1 MIIDPQQKKSDRAY
15 ALRRRAGRRARR
27 RMMRNL
33 SARGRPGSRRLL
45 ALMALAIGAI
55 VIYLL
60 AVDRGSEA
68 VLGHA
73 TALRGDVVAVA
84 GTSYRLAGIAAP
96 PPEMFCRRDDV
107 DYRCGAAA
115 RDALAALIDDDPVR
129 CVPGDTRRGGITVA
143 RCFVD
148 GRDLAGAM
156 VLAGHALSGEAYRN
170 EEVEARAEKRGMWSG
185 SFDENAIRARLN

>member
-1 MIIDPQQKKSDRAY
+1 M
-15 ALRRRAGRRARR
+15 LR
-27 RMMRNL
+27 NI
-33 SARGRPGSRRLL
+33 SARGRPGSRRLI
-45 ALMALAIGAI
+45 ALMALAIMGL
-55 VIYLL
+55 VIYFL
-60 AVDRGSEA
+60 AVDRGGEA

-73 TALRGDVVAVA
+73 SAVRGDVLSLE

-96 PPEMFCRRDDV
+96 TPEMFCRRDGL

-115 RDALAALIDDDPVR
+115 RDALAALIDDQPVR

-156 VLAGHALSGEAYRN
+156 VLAGHALTGETYRN
-170 EEVEARAEKRGMWSG
+170 EEIEARAEERGLWSG
-185 SFDENAIRARLN
+185 SFDEDTIRRRLP

>member
-1 MIIDPQQKKSDRAY
+1 MIIDPQEKKSDRAF

-33 SARGRPGSRRLL
+33 ATRSRQSSRRLL
-45 ALMALAIGAI
+45 GLMALVIGAM

-60 AVDRGSEA
+60 AVDRGSDA

-73 TALRGDVVAVA
+73 TALRGDVVAI
-84 GTSYRLAGIAAP
+84 GGMRYRLAGIAAP
-96 PPEMFCRRDDV
+96 APEMFCRRNDL
-107 DYRCGAAA
+107 DYRCGAEA
-115 RDALAALIDDDPVR
+115 RDVLAALIADNPVR

-156 VLAGHALSGEAYRN
+156 VLAGHALAGETYRN
-170 EEVEARAEKRGMWSG
+170 EEVEARAEKRGLWSG
-185 SFDENAIRARLN
+185 SFDENIIRGRLN